1 MTNPNDPHDA
11 DFRAT
16 LPADLQ
22 ALDRELSGIRIEE
35 RPSFGPELKG
45 ELTQAWRTRARGAP
59 MASRPWVRTLMA
71 AGLAGLMI
79 AGVSVPSAR
88 AAVFQLVRTV
98 AEEVFPTF
106 FAQDAEPEL
115 QLPEIE
121 AQEPAPPVAPKPR
134 AEVVVSPADASNEVV
149 TSMPDLPTLPFVETT
164 FPEII
169 SRQEA
174 ARMIASYYPLELQEA
189 GVEGA
194 IKLLFWVDTHG
205 IPENIQTR
213 ESSGNQR
220 LDYAAM
226 RAARNLRFH
235 PATRNGVAVGTWVE
249 VDFHFFALTGVG
261 IIGSDSMDSVM

>member
-45 ELTQAWRTRARGAP
+45 ELTQAWRTRARAAP
-59 MASRPWVRTLMA
+59 TASRPWVRTLMA

-106 FAQDAEPEL
+106 FAQEAGPDL

-121 AQEPAPPVAPKPR
+121 VREPAPVAPQPR

-149 TSMPDLPTLPFVETT
+149 TSMPGPQRLPVVETT

-194 IKLLFWVDTHG
+194 IKLLFWVDSQG

-213 ESSGNQR
+213 ESSGDQR

-235 PATRNGVAVGTWVE
+235 PATRNGVGVGTWVE

-261 IIGSDSMDSVM
+261 IIGSDSVM

>member
-16 LPADLQ
+16 LPVELQ
-22 ALDRELSGIRIEE
+22 ALDGELSGIRIEE
-35 RPSFGPELKG
+35 RPSFGPELEG
-45 ELTQAWRTRARGAP
+45 ELIRSWRIRASTGSR
-59 MASRPWVRTLMA
+59 ASRPWVRILMA

-98 AEEVFPTF
+98 AEEVFPAF
-106 FAQDAEPEL
+106 FAPESEAGL

-121 AQEPAPPVAPKPR
+121 VPEPTPVAPQPR
-134 AEVVVSPADASNEVV
+134 TEVVVSPADVSREIE
-149 TSMPDLPTLPFVETT
+149 TSMPDLPTLPVVEIT
-164 FPEII
+164 FPEIV

-174 ARMIASYYPLELQEA
+174 IHMVASHYPLDLQEA
-189 GVEGA
+189 GIEGA
-194 IKLLFWVDTHG
+194 VKLLFWVDTQG
-205 IPENIQTR
+205 TPENIQTR

-226 RAARNLRFH
+226 QAARELRFR

-249 VDFHFFALTGVG
+249 VDFHFFALTGAG